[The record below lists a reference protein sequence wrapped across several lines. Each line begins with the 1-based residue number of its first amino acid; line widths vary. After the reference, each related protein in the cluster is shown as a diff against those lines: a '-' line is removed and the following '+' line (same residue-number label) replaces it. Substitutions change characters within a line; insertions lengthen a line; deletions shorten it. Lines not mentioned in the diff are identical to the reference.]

1 MPKTKN
7 QHRAVKSLR
16 LQTESRK
23 NHTRDGTLFRAGRV
37 PFVVML
43 GDLYVVGK
51 SVPAYIKA
59 YPSQNQFIAVIS
71 SSPTYSTVNN
81 SETHFK
87 LLSKSTTFKD

>member
-7 QHRAVKSLR
+7 QHRAAKSPR

-23 NHTRDGTLFRAGRV
+23 NHTRDGTPFRAGRV

-51 SVPAYIKA
+51 SVPAYI
-59 YPSQNQFIAVIS
+59 
-71 SSPTYSTVNN
+71 N
-81 SETHFK
+81 S
-87 LLSKSTTFKD
+87 LQLYQVAPLIV